1 MVLDFTEPYYLDPEP
16 YPAQS
21 PVDMQPVLFF
31 PSHEEQPIF
40 YPASLSQALVEHALP
55 THLLKSICSLSC
67 FVRDFSS
74 KLLTWWCRSHCL
86 EVVVQ
91 HWLLRAPLSI
101 SPLPHMLWVWTVAP
115 GTYFFSLALCS
126 KAFIVSLLFLNSC
139 AYLWCYCK
147 WCKYLSKKSLHWAA
161 DCPLIFSTL
170 KVWIIISLPTTRGK
184 KNWQSLEMRWKNIA
198 VVSVPAVLRRKM
210 RCSEAQLT
218 LVLVTVVFTTCY
230 GLKDLLTAFCCC
242 FCFGLQRLHLQIGGD
257 VTELLKV
264 LLSKLVP
271 SLQ

>member
-21 PVDMQPVLFF
+21 PVDMQPVLLF

-40 YPASLSQALVEHALP
+40 YPASLSQALIEHALP

-91 HWLLRAPLSI
+91 HWLLRAPPLHLS
-101 SPLPHMLWVWTVAP
+101 SS
-115 GTYFFSLALCS
+115 TYVMSLNCGSWNIFFPLALCS

-184 KNWQSLEMRWKNIA
+184 KKLAKFGNALKEYCSCISTCCTKEKNVPLRSTAHPCSCNSRVYNLLWLEGFADCFLLLFLLWFAAITLTNWWWCHRA
-198 VVSVPAVLRRKM
+198 A
-210 RCSEAQLT
+210 
-218 LVLVTVVFTTCY
+218 
-230 GLKDLLTAFCCC
+230 
-242 FCFGLQRLHLQIGGD
+242 
-257 VTELLKV
+257 
-264 LLSKLVP
+264 
-271 SLQ
+271 